1 MTTALGRGRIGAP
14 GILRGRILPP
24 MPGAARAPAIRPDEN
39 IFRRHKELLLFVT
52 LPLWGQLFHYLIDV
66 GPFYY
71 LSKAWPFVTLPL
83 AAYAVFRVRSSFH
96 TLYLLT
102 IVYAIGVTPVLSMI
116 WLDNGIF
123 DAFTTTIK
131 VWPLT
136 YYFSMLAFLVLLAP
150 TPGQITQTI
159 IRLAIATYVIMW
171 VLWLIVPVSFYAS
184 DSTISKLFMY
194 EIERGYR
201 IYMPVTFGI
210 ILTFYLATRLA
221 DEPRLWM
228 VLAILFMLASLV
240 YIYKQRLA
248 IVATLA
254 VIGITYVF
262 RLPVLLRSI
271 FVVLGIIAS
280 IAIAIAIFANL
291 DKIMDFLGA
300 SLSVRQHSTGLVTEY
315 LVNEPLRW
323 IFGVGGTTR
332 FGGAT
337 LAQLFGSASFYLA
350 DLGWLGVLFEYGLIG
365 SLMIFAL
372 YVVAVRLPATTE
384 WGDARDSAM
393 TNALRAYVL
402 YLLLTSSIYSAV
414 FVPGE
419 LAAITALFLYM
430 RRGPTAPSHA
440 TYMRAT

>member
-1 MTTALGRGRIGAP
+1 MTLSAGRGRIGSATFE
-14 GILRGRILPP
+14 RGRVLPLN
-24 MPGAARAPAIRPDEN
+24 AALEPPAASVPDATN
-39 IFRRHKELLLFVT
+39 FFRRHTEFWLLVT

-71 LSKAWPFVTLPL
+71 LSKAWPFLTLPL
-83 AAYAVFRVRSSFH
+83 AAYAIFRIRTPFH

-102 IVYAIGVTPVLSMI
+102 IVYAIGITPVLSMV
-116 WLDNGIF
+116 WLGNDIF

-136 YYFSMLAFLVLLAP
+136 YFFSMLAFLVLLAP
-150 TPGQITQTI
+150 TPTQITRTI
-159 IRLAIATYVIMW
+159 IRLAVATYVVMW
-171 VLWLIVPVSFYAS
+171 ILWIVVPVSFYAS
-184 DSTISKLFMY
+184 DSTISKLFMF

-210 ILTFYLATRLA
+210 ILTFYLATRMA

-248 IVATLA
+248 IVTTIA
-254 VIGITYVF
+254 VIGVTYVF
-262 RLPVLLRSI
+262 RLNVLLRTI
-271 FVVLGIIAS
+271 FIVLGIVL
-280 IAIAIAIFANL
+280 AITLAVVVFMNL
-291 DKIMDFLGA
+291 DKILDFLGA
-300 SLSVRQHSTGLVTEY
+300 SLSVRQHSTA
-315 LVNEPLRW
+315 LVNEYLFTDPARW

-332 FGGAT
+332 FSGAT

-350 DLGWLGVLFEYGLIG
+350 DLGWLGVLFEYGLVG
-365 SLMIFAL
+365 SLMILAL
-372 YVVAVRLPATTE
+372 YVVAVWLPATSE
-384 WGDARDSAM
+384 WGDAKDAAM

-430 RRGPTAPSHA
+430 RRGPSAPPR
-440 TYMRAT
+440 TV